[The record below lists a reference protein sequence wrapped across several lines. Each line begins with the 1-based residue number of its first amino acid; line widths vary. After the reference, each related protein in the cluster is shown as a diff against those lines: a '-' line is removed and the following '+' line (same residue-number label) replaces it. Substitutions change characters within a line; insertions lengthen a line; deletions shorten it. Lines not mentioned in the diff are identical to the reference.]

1 MNTTKPYVRH
11 WGNNVDKLTPAM
23 VESIGLCIAI
33 LIGAAFF
40 IGLMFAAMSPPK
52 NDRPRSG
59 GMVE

>member
-1 MNTTKPYVRH
+1 M
-11 WGNNVDKLTPAM
+11 DKLTPAM